1 MNWLLMIG
9 SIAGVLGLAWVARML
24 ELGGGRIEDEA
35 HARRLAEESQLAFAA
50 DQVFL
55 ANDRQ
60 HALVR
65 GADGRWVVLKLHG
78 AQVAARALP
87 SPLALTPTNDGV
99 AVATGERMFGD
110 VTLRLTDE
118 ARDKLLT
125 IV

>member
-9 SIAGVLGLAWVARML
+9 SISGVLGLALVARML

-35 HARRLAEESQLAFAA
+35 HARRLAKDSQLAFVA

-55 ANDRQ
+55 ATDRQ

-65 GADGRWVVLKLHG
+65 GVDGRWVALKLHG
-78 AQVAARALP
+78 AQVAARAL
-87 SPLALTPTNDGV
+87 SLPLNLTPTDDGV
-99 AVATGERMFGD
+99 TVATGERMFGD
-110 VTLRLTDE
+110 ITVRLTDE

-125 IV
+125 MV